1 VNTTDQ
7 DFARGLSRRVFLRT
21 AALSGAALLLA
32 ACGASGGQPSS
43 GGAPTTAPSQ
53 PGPTQPLPTSRPI
66 SLATPSA
73 ATPAAAAP
81 TAQIDLAAVKSEGK
95 VVGYGVLIDSQWQAL
110 DQLAQQKLGI
120 PVENFRGADPQVSSR
135 LVTEKDGGR
144 NLVDFVV
151 SESIYLNRLI
161 TYLDKLP
168 SEFLDRV
175 PDKWR
180 DPNGYWAIF
189 TLFPTTVIFN
199 TQLVSGSDA
208 PKKLED
214 LLDPRFKGKIAI
226 TDPTLNPTFLRWFAV
241 IQRQMADKADDFFK
255 GLAAQNP
262 TMFQSGLT
270 VSTNVNE
277 GQFAVGFGFMT
288 HVLSVGGKNGHM
300 DYLRQDPM
308 PTANGA
314 LTWANKPPHP
324 NAQRAITDVF
334 LSQDYLQASGDLGY
348 PITVPG
354 VKSAIPGA
362 DSLNYQE
369 LPELPQDQL
378 TQLGQYF
385 KGIFSG

>member
-1 VNTTDQ
+1 MTEQ
-7 DFARGLSRRVFLRT
+7 APLGGYSRRAFLRS
-21 AALSGAALLLA
+21 AVLPVGLVLLA
-32 ACGASGGQPSS
+32 ACGPTGGSP
-43 GGAPTTAPSQ
+43 APTSAPAA
-53 PGPTQPLPTSRPI
+53 PPKPVPTSNPI
-66 SLATPSA
+66 SLATPA
-73 ATPAAAAP
+73 GATPAAAAP
-81 TAQIDLAAVKSEGK
+81 TAQLDLAAVKAEGK
-95 VVGYGVLIDSQWQAL
+95 VVGYGVLVDSQWQAL
-110 DQLAQQKLGI
+110 DQAAQQKLGI

-144 NLVDFVV
+144 DLVDFVV
-151 SESIYLNRLI
+151 SESIYLNRLT

-168 SEFLDRV
+168 AEFLTRV

-199 TQLVSGSDA
+199 TQLVPAADA

-214 LLDPRFKGKIAI
+214 VLDPRFKGKIAI

-241 IQRQMADKADDFFK
+241 IQRQMSDKAEDFFK
-255 GLAAQNP
+255 GLASQNP

-277 GQFAVGFGFMT
+277 GQFALGFGFMT
-288 HVLSVGGKNGHM
+288 HVLSVGGKNGHL
-300 DYLRQDPM
+300 DYIRQDPM

-314 LTWANKPPHP
+314 LSWANKPPHP
-324 NAQRAITDVF
+324 NAQRALTDVF
-334 LSQDYLQASGDLGY
+334 LSKDYLQASGDLGY

-354 VKSAIPGA
+354 VTSAIPGA
-362 DSLNYQE
+362 DTLNYEE
-369 LPELPQDQL
+369 LPDLPADQL
-378 TQLGQYF
+378 NSLSQYF